1 MCSSVRPSK
10 TSVAIAKH
18 AQSTQNN
25 KSVMSLQ
32 YHEKEGRNKVGF
44 MHVDNIKP
52 SCKLILSVLVGMV
65 SHTQST
71 QNNFAKSFQ
80 YLKIGQVY

>member
-1 MCSSVRPSK
+1 
-10 TSVAIAKH
+10 
-18 AQSTQNN
+18 
-25 KSVMSLQ
+25 MSLQ

-52 SCKLILSVLVGMV
+52 SCKLILSILVGMA
-65 SHTQST
+65 SHIQST
-71 QNNFAKSFQ
+71 QNNNFAKSFQ